1 MSEAALKRKRQI
13 VVENPY
19 QQKSF
24 PNIPRLLFLSILLG
38 IPTLLVVHN
47 SNGFN
52 FNSEDGD
59 KKLQSRGLD
68 IVTSLSSF
76 DNDVDPNLQTMT
88 FTLPGENEARTHEV
102 YVQPDISTFYNE
114 PPGTRQKVQP
124 KFHGLAGKFINLSPT
139 YLTLYWDDGR
149 KGIHIADMPPF
160 QAVGTATF
168 PVHKFFLAHKKNS
181 EDVVHRIHIRA
192 DTNLYVYDAFELGH
206 NELEDLNTQEME
218 MYRLQK
224 NNLAFAKTY
233 KSFTGRDWL
242 SLYPDRH
249 KPMYKMW
256 NADVFGQQHWVTSSE
271 THYIIE
277 PPEDVLVSLD
287 EKEMHRDRKID
298 PDPRNM
304 KQYRHG
310 NDVLNMTLTVLSCA
324 PRIFEIKNFLSH
336 AEVDHIGVYH

>member
-1 MSEAALKRKRQI
+1 
-13 VVENPY
+13 
-19 QQKSF
+19 
-24 PNIPRLLFLSILLG
+24 
-38 IPTLLVVHN
+38 
-47 SNGFN
+47 
-52 FNSEDGD
+52 
-59 KKLQSRGLD
+59 
-68 IVTSLSSF
+68 
-76 DNDVDPNLQTMT
+76 
-88 FTLPGENEARTHEV
+88 
-102 YVQPDISTFYNE
+102 
-114 PPGTRQKVQP
+114 
-124 KFHGLAGKFINLSPT
+124 
-139 YLTLYWDDGR
+139 
-149 KGIHIADMPPF
+149 
-160 QAVGTATF
+160 
-168 PVHKFFLAHKKNS
+168 
-181 EDVVHRIHIRA
+181 
-192 DTNLYVYDAFELGH
+192 VYDAFELGH

-304 KQYRHG
+304 KQYRHE